1 MASEAAVESARREW
15 RDGEQQLEAEA
26 RTGARYRS
34 LLEQVEVVVAELR
47 RRVGQTFTT
56 AELADVYAD
65 AERWSG
71 EALDIADAPAW
82 WPRTLTLVQAAA
94 FGRYARGAVDYKP

>member
-1 MASEAAVESARREW
+1 VASEAAVESARREW
-15 RDGEQQLEAEA
+15 RDGEERLEAEA
-26 RTGARYRS
+26 RTGARYR
-34 LLEQVEVVVAELR
+34 LMLEQVDVLVAELR
-47 RRVGQTFTT
+47 RRVGQTFTM

-71 EALDIADAPAW
+71 DALDAAHSPPW

-94 FGRYARGAVDYKP
+94 FGRYARGAVDYEP

>member
-15 RDGEQQLEAEA
+15 RDGEQRLEAEA
-26 RTGARYRS
+26 RNGTRYGP
-34 LLEQVEVVVAELR
+34 LLEQVEIVVAELR
-47 RRVGQTFTT
+47 RRVGQTFTL
-56 AELADVYAD
+56 AELADAYAD

-71 EALDIADAPAW
+71 EALDASEAPRW

-94 FGRYARGAVDYKP
+94 FARYARGAVDYRP